1 MATSPTETRH
11 SGWSTDVPTAII
23 SVGGMVTGWS
33 EGARQLLGYDAP
45 EVVGHP
51 VSDLLINRESPE
63 AAGLRLIEA
72 REWSGTAALR
82 HRDGHRVDLTLHLQP
97 SLGGDGTARAFVV
110 TGTAGAAEA
119 EYDRL
124 MVEWAFA
131 QSSVALST
139 YSTASRTWQLNAVA
153 HEGEQP
159 SPAGRVTGR
168 PAGGE
173 GTRTAAGHV
182 GAVEDGQRQAAEA
195 GTWPYADLLGGDRAD
210 EEFLRCV
217 RRVAEESQPMRYEH
231 LAPAAPSAQGRSWT
245 IDMWPVRNP
254 GTGRVAGVGAAAFD
268 SSEQVAARQRLALL
282 NESGTRI
289 GTTLNVTRTVRELAS
304 LAVPRF
310 ADSVSVDLLDSV
322 TRGKEPSPGPADAAV
337 ALRRVAHRSADGV
350 PEADTEIGEDG
361 TYPPLSPPARAL
373 ASGRT
378 VLCGAEDPDFPRWA
392 AAGTGGSARAAERGF
407 HSIMAT
413 PLRARGLTLGVAVFA
428 RAEGSKP
435 YEQDDLILAE
445 GLASRAAGSVD
456 NARRFS
462 RERANALT
470 LQRALLPRH
479 FPKQA
484 AVEVAHRYLPIG
496 GGAEV
501 GGDWFDV
508 VPLSGT
514 RVALVVGDVVGHG
527 IHASAAMGRL
537 RTAVRTL
544 AGVDLPPDELLT
556 HLDELVTHLTSDS
569 YVRNEPDTG
578 EVGAT
583 CLYAVYDP
591 VSRICTLAS
600 AGHVPPTVL
609 LPDGTAR
616 VVRLAPGPLLGV
628 GGLPFESTELE
639 LPEGSLLS
647 FYTDGLIEARGQDLG
662 VGLERLRGA
671 LASAVPSLDGTCD
684 IILRALLPESPADDV
699 ALLLVRTRALHT
711 DQVAA
716 WSLPSDPAIVADAR
730 AQASRQLAIW
740 GLDDAASVTEL
751 VVSELVTNA
760 IRYGDAP
767 IGLRLIRDRT
777 LICEVSDASSTSPHL
792 RHARTYDEGG
802 RGLDM
807 VTQLTQG
814 WGTRQTP
821 TGKTIWAE
829 QRLPAD

>member
-1 MATSPTETRH
+1 
-11 SGWSTDVPTAII
+11 
-23 SVGGMVTGWS
+23 MVTGWS
-33 EGARQLLGYDAP
+33 EGGRRLLGYRPP

-51 VSDLLINRESPE
+51 VSDLLINGEFPE
-63 AAGLRLIEA
+63 VAGLGLIEA
-72 REWSGTAALR
+72 REWSGPAAVR
-82 HRDGHRVDLTLHLQP
+82 HRDGHRVDLTLRLHP
-97 SLGGDGTARAFVV
+97 SWCDDGTAQAFVV
-110 TGTAGAAEA
+110 TATAGADEA

-139 YSTASRTWQLNAVA
+139 YSTTSRSWQWNAVA
-153 HEGEQP
+153 HGGEQP
-159 SPAGRVTGR
+159 SPTGHMPGR

-173 GTRTAAGHV
+173 GAQTAAGQA
-182 GAVEDGQRQAAEA
+182 GAVESRQGQGQGQGQAAEA
-195 GTWPYADLLGGDRAD
+195 GMWSYSDLLDGGHSD
-210 EEFLRCV
+210 EAFLRCV
-217 RRVAEESQPMRYEH
+217 RRVAEEAKPSRYEH
-231 LAPAAPSAQGRSWT
+231 LAPATPSAHRRAWT
-245 IDMWPVRNP
+245 IEMWPVRSP
-254 GTGRVAGVGAAAFD
+254 DTGQVAGVGAAAFD
-268 SSEQVAARQRLALL
+268 STEQAAARQRLALL
-282 NESGTRI
+282 NEAGNRI
-289 GTTLNVTRTVRELAS
+289 GTTLNARRTVEELAH

-322 TRGKEPSPGPADAAV
+322 ARGKEPPPGPVDTDV
-337 ALRRVAHRSADGV
+337 VLRRVAHQTADGV
-350 PEADTEIGEDG
+350 PEPDTEIGEAD
-361 TYPPLSPPARAL
+361 TYPPRSPPACAL
-373 ASGRT
+373 TSGRT
-378 VLCGAEDPDFPRWA
+378 VLCGADDPDFTRWV
-392 AAGTGGSARAAERGF
+392 AAGVGGPARMEEHGF

-413 PLRARGLTLGVAVFA
+413 PLRARGLTLGVVVFA

-435 YEQDDLILAE
+435 FEPDDLILAE
-445 GLASRAAGSVD
+445 ELASRAAGSVD
-456 NARRFS
+456 NAGRFA
-462 RERANALT
+462 RERAHALT
-470 LQRALLPRH
+470 LQRSLLPRH
-479 FPKQA
+479 FPRQA

-496 GGAEV
+496 RGAEV

-556 HLDELVTHLTSDS
+556 HLDELVTHLTSDND
-569 YVRNEPDTG
+569 VRNEPDPGQT
-578 EVGAT
+578 GAT

-591 VSRICTLAS
+591 VSRICTMAS
-600 AGHVPPTVL
+600 AGHVPPVVL
-609 LPDGTAR
+609 FPDGTAR
-616 VVRLAPGPLLGV
+616 VVQLTPGPILGV
-628 GGLPFESTELE
+628 GGLPFEPTELE

-647 FYTDGLIEARGQDLG
+647 LYTDGLIEARGHDLG
-662 VGLERLRGA
+662 VGLERLCGA
-671 LASAVPSLDGTCD
+671 LASAEPSLDVTCD
-684 IILRALLPESPADDV
+684 IILRALLPESPVDDV
-699 ALLLVRTRALHT
+699 ALLLARTRALHT

-730 AQASRQLAIW
+730 AQASRQLATW
-740 GLDDAASVTEL
+740 GLADAASITEL

-792 RHARTYDEGG
+792 RRARTYDEGG
-802 RGLDM
+802 RGLHM
-807 VTQLTQG
+807 VTQLTEG

-829 QRLPAD
+829 QRLPADGP

>member
-1 MATSPTETRH
+1 MATSSTETRH
-11 SGWSTDVPTAII
+11 SGCSIDVPMAII

-33 EGARQLLGYDAP
+33 EGARQLLGYGAQ

-51 VSDLLINRESPE
+51 ASDLLINREFPE
-63 AAGLRLIEA
+63 AAGLCLIEA
-72 REWSGTAALR
+72 REWSGTAGLR
-82 HRDGHRVDLTLHLQP
+82 HLDGHRVDLTLHLQP
-97 SLGGDGTARAFVV
+97 SLGDDGTAQAFVV
-110 TGTAGAAEA
+110 TATAGAAEA
-119 EYDRL
+119 DDDRR
-124 MVEWAFA
+124 MVEWAFT

-139 YSTASRTWQLNAVA
+139 YSTTSRTWQLNAA
-153 HEGEQP
+153 ARGGEQR
-159 SPAGRVTGR
+159 SPAGRGTGG
-168 PAGGE
+168 PAGDGAQ
-173 GTRTAAGHV
+173 AAAAQA
-182 GAVEDGQRQAAEA
+182 GAVEDGQRRAAEA
-195 GTWPYADLLGGDRAD
+195 GTWSYADLLGGDRAD
-210 EEFLRCV
+210 EGFLRCV
-217 RRVAEESQPMRYEH
+217 RQVAEESRPMRYEH
-231 LAPAAPSAQGRSWT
+231 HAPAAPSAHRRAWT

-254 GTGRVAGVGAAAFD
+254 DTGRVAGVGAAAFD

-282 NESGTRI
+282 NEAGTRI
-289 GTTLNVTRTVRELAS
+289 GTTLNVTRTVQELAR

-310 ADSVSVDLLDSV
+310 ADSVTVDLLDSV
-322 TRGKEPSPGPADAAV
+322 TRGEEPSPGPADAAV
-337 ALRRVAHRSADGV
+337 VLRRVAHRTAEGV
-350 PEADTEIGEDG
+350 PEADTEIGEAD

-373 ASGRT
+373 TSGRT
-378 VLCGAEDPDFPRWA
+378 VLCGPEDPDFPRWGA
-392 AAGTGGSARAAERGF
+392 VGMGRSARVEETGF
-407 HSIMAT
+407 HSVMAT

-428 RAEGSKP
+428 RTAGSKP

-445 GLASRAAGSVD
+445 GLASRTAGSVD

-470 LQRALLPRH
+470 LQRSLLPRH
-479 FPKQA
+479 LPKQA

-569 YVRNEPDTG
+569 DIRHEQDTG
-578 EVGAT
+578 EIGAT

-609 LPDGTAR
+609 LPDGTAS
-616 VVRLAPGPLLGV
+616 VVQLTPGPLLGV

-647 FYTDGLIEARGQDLG
+647 FYTDGLIEARGHDLG

-684 IILRALLPESPADDV
+684 IILKALLPESPADDV

-740 GLDDAASVTEL
+740 GLADAASITEL